1 MVHNNVGS
9 QKHGAGGWKIMGE
22 PTTANFGSHFFHCM
36 KYMIFIVRVYLQWD
50 SVDVIEAVVGC
61 MLFVLVL

>member
-22 PTTANFGSHFFHCM
+22 PTTANFGSHFFPLYEIHD
-36 KYMIFIVRVYLQWD
+36 FHSPSLF
-50 SVDVIEAVVGC
+50 AVG
-61 MLFVLVL
+61 FG